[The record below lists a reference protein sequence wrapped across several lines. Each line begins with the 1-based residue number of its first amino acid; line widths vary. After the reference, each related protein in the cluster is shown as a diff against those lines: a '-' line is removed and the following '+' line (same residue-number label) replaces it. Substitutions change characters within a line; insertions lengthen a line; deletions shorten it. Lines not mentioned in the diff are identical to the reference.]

1 MLFTQ
6 TPAPPYYAVIFTS
19 KRTNVEQKEYAAA
32 AQKMEELAK
41 DLDGFLG
48 IESVRDEHGVGI
60 TISYWNSLAAI
71 KEWKAHT
78 AHQRVQKK
86 GKKDWYESYTT
97 RICKV
102 EHAYTNKDSLLEQET
117 DE

>member
-6 TPAPPYYAVIFTS
+6 TPSPPYYAVIFTS
-19 KRTNVEQKEYAAA
+19 KRTNVEQKQYDAA

-60 TISYWNSLAAI
+60 TVSYWDSLEAI

-86 GKKDWYESYTT
+86 GTKDWYESYTT

-102 EHAYTNKDSLLEQET
+102 EHAYTNKDSLLEQEAG
-117 DE
+117 E

>member
-6 TPAPPYYAVIFTS
+6 TPSPPYYAVIFTS

-48 IESVRDEHGVGI
+48 MESVRDEHGVGI
-60 TISYWNSLAAI
+60 TVSYWDSLEAI

-78 AHQRVQKK
+78 AHSACSKK
-86 GKKDWYESYTT
+86 GEK
-97 RICKV
+97 RLV
-102 EHAYTNKDSLLEQET
+102 
-117 DE
+117 

>member
-6 TPAPPYYAVIFTS
+6 TPAPPYYAAIFTS

-60 TISYWNSLAAI
+60 TVSYWDSLEAI

-78 AHQRVQKK
+78 AHQRVQKR
-86 GKKDWYESYTT
+86 GKKIGMNPTQPEFV
-97 RICKV
+97 R
-102 EHAYTNKDSLLEQET
+102 
-117 DE
+117 

>member
-32 AQKMEELAK
+32 AQRMEQLAK

-60 TISYWNSLAAI
+60 TVSYWDSLAAI
-71 KEWKAHT
+71 KEWKEHT

-86 GKKDWYESYTT
+86 GKSDWYESYTT

-102 EHAYTNKDSLLEQET
+102 EHDYTNKHSLL
-117 DE
+117 

>member
-19 KRTNVEQKEYAAA
+19 KRTNCEPKEYAAA
-32 AQKMEELAK
+32 AQQMENLAK

-60 TISYWNSLAAI
+60 TVSYWHSLAAI
-71 KEWKAHT
+71 KEWKEHT

-86 GKKDWYESYTT
+86 GKTDWYKSYTT

-102 EHAYTNKDSLLEQET
+102 ERFYTSKDSLLEKE
-117 DE
+117 ENG

>member
-6 TPAPPYYAVIFTS
+6 TPAPPYYAAIFTS

-48 IESVRDEHGVGI
+48 MESVRDEYGVGI
-60 TISYWNSLAAI
+60 TVSYWDSLEAI

-86 GKKDWYESYTT
+86 GEKDWYESYTT

-102 EHAYTNKDSLLEQET
+102 EHAYTNKDSLLEQEA

>member
-41 DLDGFLG
+41 GLDGFLG
-48 IESVRDEHGVGI
+48 IESVRDERGVGI
-60 TISYWNSLAAI
+60 TVSY
-71 KEWKAHT
+71 
-78 AHQRVQKK
+78 
-86 GKKDWYESYTT
+86 
-97 RICKV
+97 
-102 EHAYTNKDSLLEQET
+102 
-117 DE
+117 

>member
-32 AQKMEELAK
+32 QRMEQLAK

-60 TISYWNSLAAI
+60 TVSYWDSLAAI
-71 KEWKAHT
+71 KEWKEHT

-86 GKKDWYESYTT
+86 GKTDWYESYTT

-102 EHAYTNKDSLLEQET
+102 EHDYTNKHSLL
-117 DE
+117 